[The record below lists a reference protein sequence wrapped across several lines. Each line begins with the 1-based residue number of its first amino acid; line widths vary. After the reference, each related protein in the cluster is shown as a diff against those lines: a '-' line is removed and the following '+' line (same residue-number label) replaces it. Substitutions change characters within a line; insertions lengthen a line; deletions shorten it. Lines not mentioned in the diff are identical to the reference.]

1 MKKLI
6 TLCLCGFLVLG
17 CSSTTNKKDDID
29 SNKDKTEEKNGKKTS
44 KKEENKDETET
55 DESMDSS
62 ENAVKEN
69 KAITNE
75 TNSSTSTN
83 QSATGNNSNSS
94 TPTITPESNNS
105 ESSNGNS
112 NSGASNGNGN
122 AGTETT
128 NPPIEDTNYCM
139 YLDLGVG
146 NSGMSFSSIADS
158 DAYLSETV
166 FNPNSPHYL
175 QHFTYRDH
183 GCNPDGSKRYSIDW
197 L

>member
-1 MKKLI
+1 MKKLL

-17 CSSTTNKKDDID
+17 CSSTTNKKDDVD

-55 DESMDSS
+55 DESTDSS
-62 ENAVKEN
+62 ENVVKEN
-69 KAITNE
+69 TATNE

-83 QSATGNNSNSS
+83 QSTTGNNSNSS
-94 TPTITPESNNS
+94 TLTTPENNNS
-105 ESSNGNS
+105 GSSNGSS

-158 DAYLSETV
+158 DAYVNDTFL
-166 FNPNSPHYL
+166 NPDSPHYL

>member
-1 MKKLI
+1 MKKLL

-17 CSSTTNKKDDID
+17 CSSTTNKKDEVD

-44 KKEENKDETET
+44 KKEENKNETET
-55 DESMDSS
+55 DESTDSS

-69 KAITNE
+69 TATNE

-83 QSATGNNSNSS
+83 QSTTGNNSNSS
-94 TPTITPESNNS
+94 TLTTPENNNS
-105 ESSNGNS
+105 GSSNGSS

>member
-1 MKKLI
+1 MKKLL

-17 CSSTTNKKDDID
+17 CSSTTNKKDEVD

-44 KKEENKDETET
+44 KKEENKNETET
-55 DESMDSS
+55 DESTDSS

-69 KAITNE
+69 TATNE

-83 QSATGNNSNSS
+83 QSTTGNNSNSS
-94 TPTITPESNNS
+94 ALTTPENNNS
-105 ESSNGNS
+105 GSSNGSS

-158 DAYLSETV
+158 DTYLSETV